1 MVTSTTGSIGS
12 SFREQKT
19 TVRRARNII
28 LIPGKVS
35 EGFFDI
41 LIELSA
47 IHSKRIINALREH
60 LVSGE
65 SRKKSCERHGA
76 NISYFSVALGRLFYV
91 AQLISQLE
99 SYYYNEDCNS

>member
-1 MVTSTTGSIGS
+1 MVASETGSVCS
-12 SFREQKT
+12 SFRERT
-19 TVRRARNII
+19 TTERRARNII
-28 LIPGKVS
+28 LTPGKVS
-35 EGFFDI
+35 VGFFDI

-47 IHSKRIINALREH
+47 IHSEKIINALRDH
-60 LVSGE
+60 LISGE

-99 SYYYNEDCNS
+99 PYYYDDDSPS